1 MPIAT
6 VSEIK
11 TLLQISVSTYD
22 TLIAALIPPV
32 QVFIVNFCNNNFINP
47 NIYLT
52 GSSISFTHNALT
64 ADVISDADENFV
76 EALFAD
82 GMDILVEGSY
92 NNDGMYLVG
101 TVAAGSLTLDTTETL
116 VTEDEGV
123 NVRITRIVFP
133 KALKLPFSKLIQF
146 DLSKRD
152 KSLKSFRLGDY
163 SESYAGDGDYPPG
176 LLKSLIQ
183 FRRMYNND

>member
-6 VSEIK
+6 KTEIK
-11 TLLQISVSTYD
+11 TLLQISGSAYD
-22 TLIAALIPPV
+22 TLIDALIPAV
-32 QVFIVNFCNNNFINP
+32 QDFIVQYCNNNFINK
-47 NIYLT
+47 NIYLN
-52 GSSISFTHNALT
+52 GSSISFIHNAET
-64 ADVISDADENFV
+64 ADTIMDEDENFV

-101 TVAAGSLTLDTTETL
+101 TVAAGTLTLDTGETL
-116 VTEDEGV
+116 VTEDEGTAI
-123 NVRITRIVFP
+123 RITRVVFP

-146 DLSKRD
+146 DLAKRD
-152 KSLKSFRLGDY
+152 KSITSFRLGDY

-176 LLKSLIQ
+176 LLKSLVF
-183 FRRMYNND
+183 FRKLYND